1 METPRIV
8 TTGVVL
14 LAAVAVAQSAPSTPS
29 DSPTPKKPIADK
41 SLDAV
46 QGTWERVV
54 TRADGVKLG
63 RVVKVTDGNKESVA
77 YYDADDQL
85 VRRHTATISVSRKQG
100 IRYFTYSNLEVT
112 DGADRGKKAPGPST
126 YVYKV
131 QGDTFFEIYG
141 LDDDDRPLQ
150 ILVWKKMSNEPK
162 PKSPL

>member
-1 METPRIV
+1 MTTPRILV
-8 TTGVVL
+8 TAIVL
-14 LAAVAVAQSAPSTPS
+14 LAAVAVARSAPSTPS
-29 DSPTPKKPIADK
+29 DSPAPKKPIADK

-63 RVVKVTDGNKESVA
+63 RVVKLTNGNKESVA

-112 DGADRGKKAPGPST
+112 DGADRGQKFPGPSS

-131 QGDTFFEIYG
+131 QGDTFLEIYG
-141 LDDDDRPLQ
+141 LDDDDKPLQ
-150 ILVWKKMSNEPK
+150 ILVWKKVVTEPK
-162 PKSPL
+162 SEPPV